1 MMLSPAHITKD
12 FLSVNKGFKD
22 HYLSHRC
29 ALLLLLQQPTLGSPL
44 PELQSPLCKAL
55 STSPLALLP
64 LAETKISFSPSS
76 PVLPQ
81 DPVGIKAQ
89 QSMDAKRLSDS
100 TGQALQGSFLPPLF
114 LTLFWELPPW
124 GTRTWWFVPRDK
136 AGKGQGCSKQPEAL
150 SAPAHQR
157 QQLFVQE
164 EQEPLIHIWCQH
176 GLYQHAPNFCFNPI
190 SPLLAPQRDRRA
202 VTHADTETEQGQK
215 GKLCHAVHVALQAQ
229 PLHLNPAI

>member
-1 MMLSPAHITKD
+1 MHCCPWQ
-12 FLSVNKGFKD
+12 
-22 HYLSHRC
+22 R
-29 ALLLLLQQPTLGSPL
+29 
-44 PELQSPLCKAL
+44 QS
-55 STSPLALLP
+55 SRS
-64 LAETKISFSPSS
+64 
-76 PVLPQ
+76 
-81 DPVGIKAQ
+81 IKAQ
-89 QSMDAKRLSDS
+89 QSMDSKRLSES
-100 TGQALQGSFLPPLF
+100 TGSSGAQARHCRVF

-124 GTRTWWFVPRDK
+124 DTRTWWFVPGGK

-164 EQEPLIHIWCQH
+164 EQEPLIHIWCRH

-190 SPLLAPQRDRRA
+190 PPLLAPQRDRRA
-202 VTHADTETEQGQK
+202 VTHANTETEQGQK